1 MFDYHY
7 INIVEKTSGIAPVSL
22 GDSTLPENDEE
33 TVNKILKRYKN
44 HPVVSKIK
52 YDQNEAL
59 CSKLQQK
66 KLNI

>member
-22 GDSTLPENDEE
+22 GDSNLPENDEE

-59 CSKLQQK
+59 SSKLQQK
-66 KLNI
+66 RLNI